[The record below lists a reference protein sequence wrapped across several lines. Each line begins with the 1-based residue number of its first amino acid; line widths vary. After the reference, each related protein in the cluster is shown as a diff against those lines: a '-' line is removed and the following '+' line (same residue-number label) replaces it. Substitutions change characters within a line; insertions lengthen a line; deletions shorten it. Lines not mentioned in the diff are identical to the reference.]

1 MNEKR
6 IEPRLL
12 CSSLVK
18 LTCRDDCREQEGQIV
33 NLEDISPS
41 GACISS
47 DTSIP
52 LHAPVLI
59 EYAGGQLPGIV
70 RYSMYY
76 SGRYSIGIEFS
87 FGCKWAAE
95 FFQPEH
101 LTDIQRLGS
110 NYGQGGNG

>member
-1 MNEKR
+1 MNDKR
-6 IEPRLL
+6 SEPRLL

-18 LTCRDDCREQEGQIV
+18 LTCHDGWRGQEEQIV

-47 DTSIP
+47 NRSIP

-59 EYAGGQLPGIV
+59 EYAEGQLPGIV
-70 RYSMYY
+70 RHSMHY
-76 SGRYSIGIEFS
+76 SGRYLIGIEFS

-95 FFQPEH
+95 CFQPEH
-101 LTDIQRLGS
+101 LTDLQQLGTNHS
-110 NYGQGGNG
+110 E